1 MRAIAIDFETANS
14 ARASACAVGLAV
26 IEDGV
31 VVDTAYHLIRPR
43 PLEFG
48 FYETRVHGLT
58 VADVVDAPEFPHV
71 FQAIRPYLGSHLVLA
86 HNQSFDVAVLKA
98 AAALYDLDLP
108 AFDVA
113 CTVEMARVLWPGRGG
128 HKLSDVAG
136 YLGVSFRHHHAH
148 DDAIMAARV
157 ALHAAA
163 TAGVAG
169 VRAAAAR
176 IGVAIRRVDPA
187 AVAPVR
193 AERAPARAEGAWAE
207 AASRR
212 TTRDGAMD
220 VLTFEVAGST
230 GRRYAVRSGYQA
242 GVFFVRCGCTAG
254 RNGRLCHH
262 VKDLAAGSTEHLL
275 SANVADVSEFARR
288 YARAGR

>member
-31 VVDTAYHLIRPR
+31 LVDTTYHLIRPR

-58 VADVVDAPEFPHV
+58 VADVIDAPEFPAV
-71 FQAIRPYLGSHLVLA
+71 FMAIRPYLGSHLVLA

-98 AAALYDLDLP
+98 CAELYRLDLP

-113 CTVEMARVLWPGRGG
+113 CTVEMSRVMWPGRGG

-136 YLGVSFRHHHAH
+136 YLGLDFRHHHAH
-148 DDAIMAARV
+148 DDAVMAARI
-157 ALHAAA
+157 ALHAASL
-163 TAGVAG
+163 AGVAG
-169 VRAAAAR
+169 VRDAARR
-176 IGVAIRRVDPA
+176 IGVTVRRIDPA
-187 AVAPVR
+187 AP
-193 AERAPARAEGAWAE
+193 APARAQPAPRPATRGGATE
-207 AASRR
+207 
-212 TTRDGAMD
+212 
-220 VLTFEVAGST
+220 VLEFEVAGST
-230 GRRYAVRSGYQA
+230 GSRYAVRSGYQA

-288 YARAGR
+288 WTRAGGVLPAPARVGR